1 MTPSGPVAGGSF
13 TMPARTRKTVRVN
26 DALPNTDFSTMVSG
40 DLPIIAERS
49 MYWSADPSTGLA
61 MHDSIGTP
69 AAHSV
74 WYLPD
79 GVVSTDDNGTETY
92 TLVQNPTPAD
102 VRIRVSYLTRG
113 GTGKVAFDDI
123 VKANSRKTYR
133 MSDRLSETG
142 AAVMVECIGP
152 SHPAA
157 PALVRG
163 DQVIVERSIYY
174 GGRWSGTDTVGGWD
188 NTAQPF

>member
-1 MTPSGPVAGGSF
+1 
-13 TMPARTRKTVRVN
+13 
-26 DALPNTDFSTMVSG
+26 
-40 DLPIIAERS
+40 
-49 MYWSADPSTGLA
+49 
-61 MHDSIGTP
+61 
-69 AAHSV
+69 
-74 WYLPD
+74 
-79 GVVSTDDNGTETY
+79 VSTDDNGTETY

-102 VRIRVSYLTRG
+102 VRIRVSYLTSG

-152 SHPAA
+152 SQPAA